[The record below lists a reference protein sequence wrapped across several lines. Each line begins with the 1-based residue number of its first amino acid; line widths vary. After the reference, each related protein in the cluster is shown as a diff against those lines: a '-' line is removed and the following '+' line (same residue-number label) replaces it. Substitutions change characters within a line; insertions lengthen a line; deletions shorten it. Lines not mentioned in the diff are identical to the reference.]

1 MNYQCEEV
9 KNNAATNNTSAF
21 VVLEIKISPRN
32 EIELYLVLDILTI
45 EVFALF
51 LRLEVKW
58 LSRWKSGME
67 RSITKDVA

>member
-58 LSRWKSGME
+58 LSR
-67 RSITKDVA
+67 